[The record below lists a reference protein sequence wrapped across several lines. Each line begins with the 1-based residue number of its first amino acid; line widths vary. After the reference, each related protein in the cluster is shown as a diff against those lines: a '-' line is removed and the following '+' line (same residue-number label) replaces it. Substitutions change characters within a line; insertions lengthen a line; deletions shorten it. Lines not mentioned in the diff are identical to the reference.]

1 MASTSAPLTENN
13 LRSLT
18 SSALTGHTVLE
29 FVAGQA
35 ALVPASSQPNKEAAQ
50 ADRTQNTVAERGTDC
65 RRPQSPMLEP
75 RIATKR
81 KAVPNRE
88 ESVDEQRSEGSQLL
102 KVRSTKKRAHSEK
115 EVDRE
120 KREVEERLKQRKERR
135 RKKALIVRD
144 SSTTAAHK
152 IRQKN
157 SQKKG
162 KKRAESFSTS
172 ASSEEDDEDKESD
185 DTDKEKKKQKK
196 KKKKVGKEEGNSL
209 KSARKR
215 NLANLAA
222 MELLD
227 KPKSITKE
235 RRITLAP
242 KAGVFNKGVA
252 SRKSKI
258 PTSDLVFSELKF
270 FNQPAQRTNDE
281 DSAIDDEDEVHEQ
294 TETASAHSAYSNRI
308 RRSREAGSSR
318 FFKAPPSR
326 PSTIQSEP
334 ETEGDDAAVYMRR
347 QKCVA
352 PDGAE
357 VELET
362 GRHPEQDDPCRVDA
376 GVQVQTHTPS
386 MHHNVASDFAS
397 PAQVRSFS
405 CHTPGI
411 SSSNELSTTVPN
423 HSYITNL
430 CPTQPANSWRRE
442 HHLAR
447 PERLRSNQIQ
457 PRLYASQSSHQAP
470 HFRGDVLEPSR
481 NPPPSRVA
489 QSFPPSTY
497 HPPLGQTLGFFPTPA
512 VEVEVD
518 QGAGRWSYP
527 EHQASLSGNA
537 HEWQQGNYQSCDGLP
552 LECLET
558 ECRDTRGHF
567 EEYPIATFDSY
578 HSESQ
583 QRNASV
589 DLPQRVAPAYNF
601 AAREEAL
608 YEHQTENFGE
618 PVQMQ
623 GRSAI
628 PEACVPAVFQN
639 DEQCYSVHGEER
651 LPSWRMAYDEDSNE
665 PQTSSEHRFPS
676 ISTEHVSGVGRE
688 RPPRAVE
695 DILGVKASQLESFWE
710 PFRT

>member
-13 LRSLT
+13 LRSLA
-18 SSALTGHTVLE
+18 SSAPTGHTVLD

-35 ALVPASSQPNKEAAQ
+35 ALVPASSHPNKEAVQ
-50 ADRTQNTVAERGTDC
+50 ADTVQNTAAERGTGC
-65 RRPQSPMLEP
+65 RRPQSPMLEA

-102 KVRSTKKRAHSEK
+102 KIRSTKKRAHSEK

-135 RKKALIVRD
+135 RAKALIVRD

-157 SQKKG
+157 SQKKS
-162 KKRAESFSTS
+162 KQRAESVSTS
-172 ASSEEDDEDKESD
+172 ASSSEDDEDEESD
-185 DTDKEKKKQKK
+185 DSDKGKKKQKK
-196 KKKKVGKEEGNSL
+196 KKKLGKEEGNSL

-215 NLANLAA
+215 NLADLAA

-242 KAGVFNKGVA
+242 KTGVFNKGVA
-252 SRKSKI
+252 SRKSKV
-258 PTSDLVFSELKF
+258 PTSDLVLSELKF

-281 DSAIDDEDEVHEQ
+281 DSAIEDEDEVHEQ

-308 RRSREAGSSR
+308 RHSREAGSSR

-326 PSTIQSEP
+326 PSPIQSES
-334 ETEGDDAAVYMRR
+334 ETEGDDAEVYTRR
-347 QKCVA
+347 QDRTA
-352 PDGAE
+352 PNSAE
-357 VELET
+357 VNLNT
-362 GRHPEQDDPCRVDA
+362 DRQAEQNDPCRVDA
-376 GVQVQTHTPS
+376 GVQVLTHTPPL
-386 MHHNVASDFAS
+386 HHNHAPELAS
-397 PAQVRSFS
+397 PAQVRSS
-405 CHTPGI
+405 SWHAPDI
-411 SSSNELSTTVPN
+411 SSSNELSTALPG
-423 HSYITNL
+423 HSYITDL

-481 NPPPSRVA
+481 NPSLSRVA
-489 QSFPPSTY
+489 QSFPPSIY
-497 HPPLGQTLGFFPTPA
+497 HPLLGQTLGSFPTPA
-512 VEVEVD
+512 CEVEVD
-518 QGAGRWSYP
+518 QGAGQWNYP
-527 EHQASLSGNA
+527 EHQASPPRNA
-537 HEWQQGNYQSCDGLP
+537 HEWQQGSYQSYNDFP
-552 LECLET
+552 PECLDT
-558 ECRDTRGHF
+558 ECRDTRGH
-567 EEYPIATFDSY
+567 YAQHPIATFDAY
-578 HSESQ
+578 PSESQ
-583 QRNASV
+583 QRNVSA
-589 DLPQRVAPAYNF
+589 DYPQSVAPSYNF
-601 AAREEAL
+601 AAREEPL
-608 YEHQTENFGE
+608 REHQPDIFGE
-618 PVQMQ
+618 PDQMQ

-628 PEACVPAVFQN
+628 PEACVPAAFQT

-676 ISTEHVSGVGRE
+676 ISTEHVSGVGHE

>member
-18 SSALTGHTVLE
+18 SSALTGHTVLD

-135 RKKALIVRD
+135 REKALIVRD

-162 KKRAESFSTS
+162 KKRAEPFSTS
-172 ASSEEDDEDKESD
+172 ASSAEEDEDEGSNDSDKGR
-185 DTDKEKKKQKK
+185 KKQKK
-196 KKKKVGKEEGNSL
+196 KKKLGKEEGNSL

-242 KAGVFNKGVA
+242 KTGVFNKGVA
-252 SRKSKI
+252 SRKSKV

-270 FNQPAQRTNDE
+270 FNHSAQRTKDE
-281 DSAIDDEDEVHEQ
+281 DSAIDDEDEVHDQ

-326 PSTIQSEP
+326 PSPIESEC
-334 ETEGDDAAVYMRR
+334 ETEGDDAEVYTRTQTR
-347 QKCVA
+347 TALNVA
-352 PDGAE
+352 G
-357 VELET
+357 VELDACRQAE
-362 GRHPEQDDPCRVDA
+362 HDDACRVDA

-386 MHHNVASDFAS
+386 TQHTLAPEFAS
-397 PAQVRSFS
+397 PAQVRSS
-405 CHTPGI
+405 SWHAPGI
-411 SSSNELSTTVPN
+411 SSTNELSNALPG
-423 HSYITNL
+423 HSYITDL

-447 PERLRSNQIQ
+447 PERQRSQQIQ
-457 PRLYASQSSHQAP
+457 PRLYAYQSLHQAP

-497 HPPLGQTLGFFPTPA
+497 HPPLGQTLGSFPTPA
-512 VEVEVD
+512 CEVEVD
-518 QGAGRWSYP
+518 QGAGQWNYP
-527 EHQASLSGNA
+527 EHQASLPRNA
-537 HEWQQGNYQSCDGLP
+537 HEWQQGSYQSCNDFP
-552 LECLET
+552 PECLHT
-558 ECRDTRGHF
+558 ECRDTRGH
-567 EEYPIATFDSY
+567 YAQHPIATFDAY
-578 HSESQ
+578 PSESQ
-583 QRNASV
+583 QRNVSA
-589 DLPQRVAPAYNF
+589 DYPQSVAPSYNF
-601 AAREEAL
+601 AAREEPL
-608 YEHQTENFGE
+608 REHQPDIFGE
-618 PVQMQ
+618 PDQMQ

-628 PEACVPAVFQN
+628 PEACVPAAFQT

-676 ISTEHVSGVGRE
+676 ISTEHVSGVGHE